1 MRPALALALC
11 ALAACQHAG
20 TPATAPSPEA
30 SPYVGQETREIK
42 ALSADQIRGY
52 LDGAG
57 LGYARAA
64 ELNGYPGPRHVLDL
78 SDSLALTAD
87 QRRRV
92 EESFRT
98 MQAEARARGREYVA
112 AEAALDRAF
121 SEGRADREEVRSLAE
136 AAARIEGRVR
146 AAHLAAH
153 LDMVAVLTP
162 AQVASYGR
170 LRGYGSGG
178 HPEGHR
184 GHQH

>member
-1 MRPALALALC
+1 MRLALAFALC

-20 TPATAPSPEA
+20 TPATTPPPEA
-30 SPYVGQETREIK
+30 SPYVSQETREIK
-42 ALSADQIRGY
+42 ALSTDEVRGY

-57 LGYARAA
+57 LGYAKAA

-78 SDSLALTAD
+78 ADSLALTAD

-98 MQAEARARGREYVA
+98 MRAEARARGREYVA
-112 AEAALDRAF
+112 AEAALDQAF
-121 SEGRADREEVRSLAE
+121 AKGRVDREEVRALAE
-136 AAARIEGRVR
+136 AAAQIESQVR
-146 AAHLAAH
+146 AAHLTAH

-162 AQVASYGR
+162 AQVASYNR
-170 LRGYGSGG
+170 LRGYENGG
-178 HPEGHR
+178 RHDGHH